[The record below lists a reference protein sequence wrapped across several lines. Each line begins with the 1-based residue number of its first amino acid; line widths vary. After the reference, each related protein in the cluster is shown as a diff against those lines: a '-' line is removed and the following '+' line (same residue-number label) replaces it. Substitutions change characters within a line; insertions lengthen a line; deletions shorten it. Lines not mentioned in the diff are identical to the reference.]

1 MGKIKIGSGGIQ
13 GTVGGDSEA
22 GSLRE
27 GQGHKG
33 GQMVWAETD
42 GSGRLRRQYMGW
54 WGRW

>member
-42 GSGRLRRQYMGW
+42 GGGRLRRQYMGW